1 MPPSAATTP
10 NPMAPRRVV
19 RKPVNSCW
27 EVATGITISALI
39 RSKPTVRIERV
50 MVTEATTTMSRF
62 NILTRTP

>member
-1 MPPSAATTP
+1 
-10 NPMAPRRVV
+10 MAPRRVV